1 MAHQAA
7 DPSAMSTIVDILC
20 GVDRPKAS
28 TPGNV
33 PEGSGRARGPGLRPD
48 PLTDDGLDS
57 LGRGKR
63 ISHLRNMLEHHCL
76 LPPRDEHLA
85 RFESWLAAKLEA
97 IPRRAVRDKG
107 WTKVVLHPAKV

>member
-1 MAHQAA
+1 
-7 DPSAMSTIVDILC
+7 
-20 GVDRPKAS
+20 
-28 TPGNV
+28 
-33 PEGSGRARGPGLRPD
+33 
-48 PLTDDGLDS
+48 
-57 LGRGKR
+57 
-63 ISHLRNMLEHHCL
+63 MLEHHCL

>member
-1 MAHQAA
+1 MLEGLASGQIRS
-7 DPSAMSTIVDILC
+7 PTT
-20 GVDRPKAS
+20 AS
-28 TPGNV
+28 TV
-33 PEGSGRARGPGLRPD
+33 LAAE
-48 PLTDDGLDS
+48 T
-57 LGRGKR
+57 
-63 ISHLRNMLEHHCL
+63 HLHLHNMLEHHCL